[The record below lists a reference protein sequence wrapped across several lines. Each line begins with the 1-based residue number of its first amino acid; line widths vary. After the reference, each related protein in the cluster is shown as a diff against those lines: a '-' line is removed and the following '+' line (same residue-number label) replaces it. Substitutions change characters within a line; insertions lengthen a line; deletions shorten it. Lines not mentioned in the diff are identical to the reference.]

1 MIYKKRYIMKYI
13 PTFEQFI
20 NEKYENIKESNL
32 SREFLKFK
40 PGDVVVITKSIKPTD
55 FDFRKSAR
63 TWWGEKVASSL
74 NIVTR
79 GDEYN
84 KNRMYNPG
92 DVLWIFTKPSTI
104 DSKGKAKITG
114 YAGGFEGSLSDNPER
129 YSTTSFEITY
139 NYDYASTQ
147 IIILALIEGY
157 AEVVKYNQLPKAVR
171 DEQEAKIKMNRVREE
186 IRNNSVIYGDM
197 EVTEYDWKAGN
208 YIIKGYNKD
217 TGDKMPDKLV
227 KANEIASGKFIST
240 KTNKEITGDPFIK

>member
-1 MIYKKRYIMKYI
+1 MEYI

-20 NEKYENIKESNL
+20 YEKYENIKESNL

-79 GDEYN
+79 GDKYN
-84 KNRMYNPG
+84 KNRMYKPG

-114 YAGGFEGSLSDNPER
+114 YAGGFEGSLSDNFER
-129 YSTTSFEITY
+129 HGTTAFEVTY
-139 NYDYASTQ
+139 EYDYASTQ

-157 AEVVKYNQLPKAVR
+157 AEVVKYNKLPKDVR
-171 DEQEAKIKMNRVREE
+171 IKQEAKIKIDRILEE
-186 IRNNSVIYGDM
+186 IINNSVIYDDM
-197 EVTEYDWKAGN
+197 EITERGWNKNG
-208 YIIKGYNKD
+208 YIFKGYNKD

-227 KANEIASGKFIST
+227 KPNEIVSGKFIST
-240 KTNKEITGDPFIK
+240 KTNKEITGDPFIKS